1 MEVRSL
7 SPRLPHAVSVPVIGM
22 GTSGTLDP
30 VGQATSDLIVAA
42 ALDAG
47 TTLFDS
53 SPMYG
58 NAEEILGTAL
68 TGRRQEA
75 VVATKVWTADDDEAA
90 AQIDRSLAY
99 FGGHI
104 EVLQIH
110 NMVGWQRRLEQI
122 EAHRDAGRVDIV
134 GATHW
139 QTAGFADLEAAMRT
153 GRIDL
158 VQVPYNPLE
167 RVVEERLLP
176 LALELGIGVLLMRPF
191 ADGDLFRDAPDPA
204 ALAPL
209 ADAGITT
216 WADALLAW
224 GLAYPAVSATIPAT
238 SRPDRAGQNARV
250 GDLRPLTADERELVG
265 RLVTD
270 R

>member
-1 MEVRSL
+1 MERRSL
-7 SPRLPHAVSVPVIGM
+7 APRLATAPEVPVIGM

-30 VGQATSDLIVAA
+30 VGQSVSDRIVGD
-42 ALDAG
+42 ALAAG

-58 NAEEILGTAL
+58 NAEQILGTAL
-68 TGRRQEA
+68 ARRRDQA
-75 VVATKVWTADDDEAA
+75 VIATKVWTADDDEAEV
-90 AQIDRSLAY
+90 QIERSLAY

-122 EAHRDAGRVDIV
+122 EARRDAGSVRLV

-139 QTAGFADLEAAMRT
+139 KTDGFADVEAAMRT

-158 VQVPYNPLE
+158 VQLPYNPNE
-167 RVVEERLLP
+167 RVVEQRLLP
-176 LALELGIGVLLMRPF
+176 LALDLGIGVLLMRPF
-191 ADGDLFRDAPDPA
+191 ADGDLFRRPPDASQ
-204 ALAPL
+204 LATL
-209 ADAGITT
+209 AEAGITG

-224 GLAYPAVSATIPAT
+224 GLSHPAVSATIPAT
-238 SRPDRAGQNARV
+238 SKPERATANARV
-250 GDLRPLTADERELVG
+250 GSLRRLTDDERDLIA
-265 RLVTD
+265 RLVS
-270 R
+270 